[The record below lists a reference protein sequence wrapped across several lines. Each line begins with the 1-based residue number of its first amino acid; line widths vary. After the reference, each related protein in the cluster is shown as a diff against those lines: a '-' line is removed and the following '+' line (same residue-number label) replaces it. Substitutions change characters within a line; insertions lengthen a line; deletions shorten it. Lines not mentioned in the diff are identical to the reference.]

1 MIGPN
6 ADVAKLGGGGSSE
19 VSPSRTV
26 SPVEGL
32 DARAAGVAFER
43 GIAPIRETTVFDG
56 RDGVGDADARLD
68 DAVDAAAAADC
79 AVVVVQ
85 DDASE
90 AADRPDMELP
100 GRQDD
105 LVAAVAAEAAR
116 TVVVLRTSGS
126 VAMPWLASVDAVVQS
141 WYPGQADGDA
151 LATVLYGDADP
162 GGRLPVTFGRT
173 ADQYPTA
180 APTAYP
186 GTDGRARYGEGIFV
200 GYRYFDDRAAEPLFP
215 FGYGQSYA
223 TFEYADPRLD
233 RVADGVRVTVRVRNT
248 GDRRGRDVLQAYV
261 GKTAAPVPTPPRELA
276 GFERVS
282 LGPGETTTLG
292 VTVPDSAFD
301 YYDGGWTRS
310 RGRNRVVVGRSSRDR
325 IGTFDVDV

>member
-1 MIGPN
+1 
-6 ADVAKLGGGGSSE
+6 
-19 VSPSRTV
+19 
-26 SPVEGL
+26 
-32 DARAAGVAFER
+32 
-43 GIAPIRETTVFDG
+43 
-56 RDGVGDADARLD
+56 
-68 DAVDAAAAADC
+68 
-79 AVVVVQ
+79 
-85 DDASE
+85 
-90 AADRPDMELP
+90 
-100 GRQDD
+100 
-105 LVAAVAAEAAR
+105 
-116 TVVVLRTSGS
+116 
-126 VAMPWLASVDAVVQS
+126 MPWLASVDAVVQS

-223 TFEYADPRLD
+223 TFEYADPRLN